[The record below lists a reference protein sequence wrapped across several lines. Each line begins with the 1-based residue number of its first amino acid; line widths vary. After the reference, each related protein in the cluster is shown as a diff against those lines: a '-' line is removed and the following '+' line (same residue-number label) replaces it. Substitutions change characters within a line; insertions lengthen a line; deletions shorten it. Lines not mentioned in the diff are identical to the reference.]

1 MARQYM
7 VYHRRWLALN
17 KEVES
22 ALGQASRSMLLAQ
35 AEMGQAALTEA
46 LLLSAAGQDPVFSTS
61 HLMNLQV
68 PDISYPSPKTGIG
81 YGFAFTSLELDQAVQ
96 GLQQLLPKLYELA
109 QVNKICEMLSDE
121 MERTRRRV
129 NALEYVMIPQMEQTI
144 RTISMKLEDN
154 ERSNLTRLRKVKEM
168 LAQQRG

>member
-7 VYHRRWLALN
+7 VYHRRWLALYR
-17 KEVES
+17 EVEG

-35 AEMGQAALTEA
+35 AEMGQASLTEA
-46 LLLSAAGQDPVFSTS
+46 LLLSAVGREPDCATT
-61 HLMNLQV
+61 HLMNLSV
-68 PDISYPSPKTGIG
+68 PEISYQAPETGIG
-81 YGFAFTSLELDQAVQ
+81 YGFAFTSLELDGAVQ

-144 RTISMKLEDN
+144 RTITMKLEDN

-168 LAQQRG
+168 LARQQG

>member
-1 MARQYM
+1 M
-7 VYHRRWLALN
+7 LA
-17 KEVES
+17 
-22 ALGQASRSMLLAQ
+22 
-35 AEMGQAALTEA
+35 
-46 LLLSAAGQDPVFSTS
+46 
-61 HLMNLQV
+61 
-68 PDISYPSPKTGIG
+68 
-81 YGFAFTSLELDQAVQ
+81 
-96 GLQQLLPKLYELA
+96 
-109 QVNKICEMLSDE
+109 DE

>member
-1 MARQYM
+1 MARRYM
-7 VYHRRWLALN
+7 EYHRRWLELDR
-17 KEVES
+17 EIVS
-22 ALGQASRSMLLAQ
+22 AFEGASRSMLLAQ
-35 AEMGQAALTEA
+35 AEMGRAALQEA
-46 LLLSAAGQDPVFSTS
+46 LLFSAPGSLPVCDVS
-61 HLMNLQV
+61 HLMNLEA
-68 PDISYPSPKTGIG
+68 PAISYQSAEAVIG
-81 YGFAFTSLELDQAVQ
+81 YGFAFTSLELDGAVQ
-96 GLQQLLPKLYELA
+96 ALQKLLPKLYELA

-168 LAQQRG
+168 LARERA

>member
-1 MARQYM
+1 MARRYM
-7 VYHRRWLALN
+7 EYHRRWIQLN
-17 KEVES
+17 REVEGAFTRS
-22 ALGQASRSMLLAQ
+22 SQSMLLARG
-35 AEMGQAALTEA
+35 EMGSSALQEA
-46 LLLSAAGQDPVFSTS
+46 LLLGAKGNRPVCGTA
-61 HLMNLQV
+61 HLMNLEV
-68 PDISYPSPKTGIG
+68 PQISYEAGQTFVG
-81 YGFAFTSLELDQAVQ
+81 YGFAFTSLELDEAVK

-154 ERSNLTRLRKVKEM
+154 ERSNLTRLQKVKEM
-168 LAQQRG
+168 LAQEES

>member
-7 VYHRRWLALN
+7 DYHRRWLALYR
-17 KEVES
+17 EVEG

-35 AEMGQAALTEA
+35 AEMGQASLTEA
-46 LLLSAAGQDPVFSTS
+46 LLLSAAGREPVCATA
-61 HLMNLQV
+61 HLMNLSV
-68 PDISYPSPKTGIG
+68 PEISYQAPETGIS
-81 YGFAFTSLELDQAVQ
+81 YGFAFTSPELDGAVQ

-109 QVNKICEMLSDE
+109 QVNKICEMLADE

-168 LAQQRG
+168 LARQQG

>member
-7 VYHRRWLALN
+7 KYHRRWLELYR
-17 KEVES
+17 EIES
-22 ALGQASRSMLLAQ
+22 ALGQASYSMLLAQ
-35 AEMGQAALTEA
+35 AEMGQAALAEA
-46 LLLSAAGQDPVFSTS
+46 LLLTAAGQEPNCSTA

-68 PDISYPSPKTGIG
+68 PAISYPSLQTGIG
-81 YGFAFTSLELDQAVQ
+81 YGLAFTSLELDGAVQ
-96 GLQQLLPKLYELA
+96 ELQQLLPKLYELA
-109 QVNKICEMLSDE
+109 QVNKTCEMLSDE

-168 LAQQRG
+168 LAQQRE

>member
-1 MARQYM
+1 M
-7 VYHRRWLALN
+7 
-17 KEVES
+17 
-22 ALGQASRSMLLAQ
+22 
-35 AEMGQAALTEA
+35 
-46 LLLSAAGQDPVFSTS
+46 
-61 HLMNLQV
+61 
-68 PDISYPSPKTGIG
+68 
-81 YGFAFTSLELDQAVQ
+81 
-96 GLQQLLPKLYELA
+96 
-109 QVNKICEMLSDE
+109 NKICEMLSDE

>member
-17 KEVES
+17 REMES
-22 ALGQASRSMLLAQ
+22 SLGQASRSMLLAQ
-35 AEMGQAALTEA
+35 AEMGQASLTEA
-46 LLLSAAGQDPVFSTS
+46 LLLSAAGREPDCSTA
-61 HLMNLQV
+61 HLLNLQV
-68 PDISYPSPKTGIG
+68 PEISYPSPKTGIG
-81 YGFAFTSLELDQAVQ
+81 YGFAFTSLELDGAVQ

-154 ERSNLTRLRKVKEM
+154 ERSTLTRLQKVKEM
-168 LAQQRG
+168 LAQPRG